1 MATDGSTLGDDA
13 DLLVLGSGAAGL
25 TGALVAAIQGAR
37 VTVLEKAALV
47 GSTTALSGGGAWI
60 PCNPHMAEVGVSDS
74 RAEALEYLRA
84 CSGEGG
90 DEEILTAIVDH
101 GAPMIEFLE
110 QRAGLKFQ
118 PWPSV
123 GGTID
128 YRPWLPGAKHGG
140 RTLEV
145 EGFAL
150 RALGPWADKLR
161 TDSRPVQRNQ
171 PPRVLPPDDASRTA
185 GIASLAHGR

>member
-1 MATDGSTLGDDA
+1 MTTNGSTRGDDA

-25 TGALVAAIQGAR
+25 TGAVVAATEGAR

-47 GSTTALSGGGAWI
+47 GGTTALSGGGAWI

-74 RAEALEYLRA
+74 REEALEYLRA

-150 RALGPWADKLR
+150 QSARAVGR
-161 TDSRPVQRNQ
+161 QVTD
-171 PPRVLPPDDASRTA
+171 
-185 GIASLAHGR
+185 

>member
-1 MATDGSTLGDDA
+1 MTTDGSTRGDGA

-25 TGALVAAIQGAR
+25 TGALVAATEGAR
-37 VTVLEKAALV
+37 VIVLEKAALV
-47 GSTTALSGGGAWI
+47 GGTTALSGGGAWI

-110 QRAGLKFQ
+110 QRGGLKFQ

-145 EGFAL
+145 EGFASE
-150 RALGPWADKLR
+150 RSDRGPTSYGPTVACAAKP
-161 TDSRPVQRNQ
+161 TS
-171 PPRVLPPDDASRTA
+171 SSTTA
-185 GIASLAHGR
+185 R